1 MTQTNRFSITKLFLI
16 LTLSCAA
23 VGGAYY
29 YHTQHR
35 TVFWTQGPI
44 SEYDPARDKQDILQL
59 FKTDLYWLSANPEY
73 DAEYTLDNHT
83 PGRDNTRYSG
93 QLQIKVLRDNDAF
106 VGFVAYYKKTGDE
119 GFLNF
124 VCVKPEMRGKHYAE
138 KLMKYAEDD
147 FRAQGV
153 HRIKL
158 LTRTINHRARA
169 LYTRMGYT
177 VTSIDEAG
185 GFVYYMKI
193 L

>member
-1 MTQTNRFSITKLFLI
+1 MTQTNRSSIAKLLLI
-16 LTLSCAA
+16 LILSCAA
-23 VGGAYY
+23 IGGVVYY
-29 YHTQHR
+29 YHAHP
-35 TVFWTQGPI
+35 TVFWAQGPI
-44 SEYDPARDKQDILQL
+44 SEYDAARDKQEILQL
-59 FKTDLYWLSANPEY
+59 FKSDIYWLSADPDYN
-73 DAEYTLDNHT
+73 AEYMLDNRA
-83 PGRDNTRYSG
+83 PGGRGGPYFG
-93 QLQIKVLRDNDAF
+93 QMQLKVLREDNAF
-106 VGFVAYYKKTGDE
+106 VGFVAYYKKTADE

-158 LTRTINHRARA
+158 LTRTVNHRARA

-177 VTSIDEAG
+177 VTSIDEVG

-193 L
+193 V

>member
-16 LTLSCAA
+16 LAISLAA
-23 VGGAYY
+23 IGGAYY
-29 YHTQHR
+29 YHTHR
-35 TVFWTQGPI
+35 SVVFWAQGPI
-44 SEYDPARDKQDILQL
+44 FEYDAARDKQEILQL
-59 FKTDLYWLSANPEY
+59 FKSDIYWLSANPDY
-73 DAEYTLDNHT
+73 NAEYMLDNRA
-83 PGRDNTRYSG
+83 PGGETGRYSG
-93 QLQIKVLRDNDAF
+93 QMQLKVLRDNDQF
-106 VGFVAYYKKTGDE
+106 VGFVAYYKKTADE

-158 LTRTINHRARA
+158 LTRTVNHRARA

-177 VTSIDEAG
+177 VTSIDEVG

-193 L
+193 V

>member
-1 MTQTNRFSITKLFLI
+1 MTQTNRSSIGKLLLI
-16 LTLSCAA
+16 LTLSFLAI
-23 VGGAYY
+23 GGAYY

-35 TVFWTQGPI
+35 PVFWMQGPI
-44 SEYDPARDKQDILQL
+44 SEYDSARDKQEILQL

-73 DAEYTLDNHT
+73 DAAYMLDNRA
-83 PGRDNTRYSG
+83 PGGDSRHAG
-93 QLQIKVLRDNDAF
+93 QMQIKVLRDNDAF
-106 VGFVAYYKKTGDE
+106 VGFVAYYKKTADE

-177 VTSIDEAG
+177 VTSIDEVG
-185 GFVYYMKI
+185 GFVYYTKA

>member
-1 MTQTNRFSITKLFLI
+1 MTQTNRSSTTKLLLI
-16 LTLSCAA
+16 FALSCVA

-29 YHTQHR
+29 YHTHR
-35 TVFWTQGPI
+35 TVFFMQGPI
-44 SEYDPARDKQDILQL
+44 SEYDATRDKQEILQL
-59 FKTDLYWLSANPEY
+59 FKSDIYWLSANPDY
-73 DAEYTLDNHT
+73 NAEYMLDNRA
-83 PGRDNTRYSG
+83 PGGESGRYSG
-93 QLQIKVLRDNDAF
+93 QMQIKVLRDNDAF
-106 VGFVAYYKKTGDE
+106 VGFVAYYKKSADE

-177 VTSIDEAG
+177 VTSIDEIG

-193 L
+193 V